1 MLLVVEKIGAAA
13 GDEDDELLL
22 VFWRLGGGDVA
33 ALLVPVVCSDP
44 LVDIFWKR
52 GFGRGFEFQ
61 DFIFIYYLNY
71 MVYISANG
79 GVQEKR
85 SLLRLSLVP
94 ELFWA
99 VINFIGLL

>member
-1 MLLVVEKIGAAA
+1 
-13 GDEDDELLL
+13 
-22 VFWRLGGGDVA
+22 
-33 ALLVPVVCSDP
+33 
-44 LVDIFWKR
+44 
-52 GFGRGFEFQ
+52 
-61 DFIFIYYLNY
+61 